1 MMMMILMGL
10 YFTTC
15 VFYRARDFGTRSFL
29 FFSFLSFSS
38 KRVGKRVVRKRVFCV
53 DTRSVVRTVLL
64 SKTRVLSP
72 ARRTVRGRTPE

>member
-15 VFYRARDFGTRSFL
+15 VFYRRTLEHAFSFL
-29 FFSFLSFSS
+29 SFLSFSS
-38 KRVGKRVVRKRVFCV
+38 KRVGKRVVKKRVFCV

-64 SKTRVLSP
+64 SNAFFAAS
-72 ARRTVRGRTPE
+72 AG